1 MLYEQEQQRE
11 QKEREKERMSEQRE
25 KQRHEKLAQMLR
37 EQEQRNEAKLDRIQ
51 SELAEMRDACKEI
64 PDLVQSLAGEMQKLQ
79 ISRARLEDNV
89 QTLTNRVD
97 NVEID
102 ARKSID
108 AYLEVQAQKVEKE
121 LNEWLE
127 VKDREISAKIE
138 SDVKTAEEQAT
149 AAASILLLSF
159 FVKIVVANENSKAA
173 KYLADFG
180 YLDIPSTESNQV
192 NVQQKYSS

>member
-25 KQRHEKLAQMLR
+25 KQRDEKLAQMLHEQEKKLTQKLI
-37 EQEQRNEAKLDRIQ
+37 EQEQRSEAKLDSIQ

-64 PDLVQSLAGEMQKLQ
+64 PDLVQNLAGEMQKLQ
-79 ISRARLEDNV
+79 ISQARLEDNV

-97 NVEID
+97 NVKID

-108 AYLEVQAQKVEKE
+108 VYLEVQAQKVEKE

-138 SDVKTAEEQAT
+138 SDVKTAVE
-149 AAASILLLSF
+149 
-159 FVKIVVANENSKAA
+159 
-173 KYLADFG
+173 
-180 YLDIPSTESNQV
+180 
-192 NVQQKYSS
+192 